1 MNNYI
6 SYRLNVMKI
15 NSEDSF
21 LNFSGNLRN
30 GQRDVIFARS
40 LGISSGMKEKIE
52 SIDRKMTQQMN
63 NGRLVYIRIT
73 SLDSQMTAS
82 DTAYYSQIY
91 EKWKISSSIELR
103 NKNNNSVFGNT
114 LANATNEAVRQYKLI
129 KPSVTDTML
138 KNYIIKLW
146 YRTDTFL
153 KECISKWNENL
164 CTKVI
169 ASGICKEQDYLFM
182 YMASLI
188 GCDVLL
194 LQTKEDISDKLKN
207 LSCAFTV
214 GNFGDIE
221 FKKYDRNSF
230 TAPAAPPV
238 VSNPVVNNPPKIIVP
253 QHPARKSA
261 PAVNNSENIREK
273 SYEELAALAASV
285 VMIQVINASG
295 EPIASGSGIMIGRE
309 GYILTNCHVLTD
321 GRVFAVRIENDD
333 KTYLT
338 NEIIKYNN
346 STDLA
351 IIRIQRNLVP
361 IKVYS
366 MSKELVR
373 GQKVIAIGSP
383 LGLFNSVSDGIISGF
398 RKIKDMDMIQFTAP
412 ISSGSSG
419 GAVLNTYGQ
428 LIGISTAGIDK
439 GQNINLAV
447 SYKSINLF
455 ARGFF

>member
-1 MNNYI
+1 M
-6 SYRLNVMKI
+6 
-15 NSEDSF
+15 
-21 LNFSGNLRN
+21 
-30 GQRDVIFARS
+30 
-40 LGISSGMKEKIE
+40 
-52 SIDRKMTQQMN
+52 
-63 NGRLVYIRIT
+63 
-73 SLDSQMTAS
+73 
-82 DTAYYSQIY
+82 
-91 EKWKISSSIELR
+91 
-103 NKNNNSVFGNT
+103 
-114 LANATNEAVRQYKLI
+114 
-129 KPSVTDTML
+129 
-138 KNYIIKLW
+138 
-146 YRTDTFL
+146 
-153 KECISKWNENL
+153 
-164 CTKVI
+164 
-169 ASGICKEQDYLFM
+169 
-182 YMASLI
+182 
-188 GCDVLL
+188 
-194 LQTKEDISDKLKN
+194 
-207 LSCAFTV
+207 
-214 GNFGDIE
+214 
-221 FKKYDRNSF
+221 
-230 TAPAAPPV
+230 
-238 VSNPVVNNPPKIIVP
+238 
-253 QHPARKSA
+253 
-261 PAVNNSENIREK
+261 NNSENIREK

-295 EPIASGSGIMIGRE
+295 EPIASGSGIMIGKE

-346 STDLA
+346 ATDLA
-351 IIRIQRNLVP
+351 VIRIQRNLVP

>member
-103 NKNNNSVFGNT
+103 NKNNNPVFGNT

-153 KECISKWNENL
+153 KECILKWNENL

-169 ASGICKEQDYLFM
+169 ASGICKEQDYL
-182 YMASLI
+182 
-188 GCDVLL
+188 C
-194 LQTKEDISDKLKN
+194 
-207 LSCAFTV
+207 
-214 GNFGDIE
+214 
-221 FKKYDRNSF
+221 
-230 TAPAAPPV
+230 
-238 VSNPVVNNPPKIIVP
+238 
-253 QHPARKSA
+253 
-261 PAVNNSENIREK
+261 
-273 SYEELAALAASV
+273 
-285 VMIQVINASG
+285 
-295 EPIASGSGIMIGRE
+295 
-309 GYILTNCHVLTD
+309 
-321 GRVFAVRIENDD
+321 
-333 KTYLT
+333 
-338 NEIIKYNN
+338 
-346 STDLA
+346 
-351 IIRIQRNLVP
+351 
-361 IKVYS
+361 
-366 MSKELVR
+366 
-373 GQKVIAIGSP
+373 
-383 LGLFNSVSDGIISGF
+383 
-398 RKIKDMDMIQFTAP
+398 
-412 ISSGSSG
+412 
-419 GAVLNTYGQ
+419 
-428 LIGISTAGIDK
+428 
-439 GQNINLAV
+439 
-447 SYKSINLF
+447 
-455 ARGFF
+455 